1 MSLLNLKKFGF
12 LAASLGL
19 FALGAIQGC
28 SSDDTQATPGSGGKS
43 SAAGSAG
50 SNKAGSGPKAG
61 SSNGG
66 SSGEEDQPSEGG
78 TAGETGEGGAG
89 GEAPVDPGCLGD
101 DDCYKCE
108 PKTNNQFLNACVEGG
123 CPASFDNSTLSK
135 LNLVGTL

>member
-12 LAASLGL
+12 WAASVGL
-19 FALGAIQGC
+19 FALVAIQGC
-28 SSDDTQATPGSGGKS
+28 SSDDTQATPGSGGKNS
-43 SAAGSAG
+43 TAGSAG
-50 SNKAGSGPKAG
+50 KGGSGPKAG

-66 SSGEEDQPSEGG
+66 ASGSEDQPSDGG
-78 TAGETGEGGAG
+78 SAGEDGQGGEG
-89 GEAPVDPGCLGD
+89 GEAPVDPGCLGP

-123 CPASFDNSTLSK
+123 CPATFDNSTLSK

>member
-12 LAASLGL
+12 LAASVGL
-19 FALGAIQGC
+19 FALIAIQGC
-28 SSDDTQATPGSGGKS
+28 SSDDTQATPGSGGKGS
-43 SAAGSAG
+43 AGSAG
-50 SNKAGSGPKAG
+50 SDKAGSGPKAG

-66 SSGEEDQPSEGG
+66 SAGTTEEP
-78 TAGETGEGGAG
+78 TAGAAGEDGEGGAG